1 MKNPAQLLALLPLA
15 VALNAHAENIDFSMG
30 AAGSYANGIYKGTSG
45 NWTAAPVLQLESKH
59 FYVRGLSAGMKLFE
73 SEDQSQELLLGASY
87 LLNYQFDPK
96 KTRDARLKR
105 LNKRRASITADISY
119 NLYTPYGNLETS
131 LQHDVSGKSHG
142 SRFSAQY
149 SYFWEA
155 TPRLTDI
162 PAIGFVHSSKRF
174 NQYYYGISAAES
186 TRSGL
191 NAFDARASLQPYAEV
206 QVEYEIN
213 KQFSL
218 IGSLYSEGLAKRT
231 RRSAMLEGRHI
242 IEGSVGVL
250 YHF

>member
-1 MKNPAQLLALLPLA
+1 MKTPARLLTLLPLA
-15 VALNAHAENIDFSMG
+15 VALNAHAENLDLSIG
-30 AAGSYANGIYKGTSG
+30 AAGSYANGIYKGYSG
-45 NWTAAPVLQLESKH
+45 NWTAAPIFQLESRH

-87 LLNYQFDPK
+87 LLNYRFEPK
-96 KTRDARLKR
+96 KTNDIRLKQ
-105 LNKRRASITADISY
+105 LNKRRSSITADISY
-119 NLYTPYGNLETS
+119 NIYTPYGNLETT
-131 LQHDVSGKSHG
+131 LQRDVSGRSHG

-149 SYFWEA
+149 SYFWET
-155 TPRLTDI
+155 TPRLTVV

-186 TRSGL
+186 ARSGL

-206 QVEYEIN
+206 QLEYKID

-218 IGSLYSEGLAKRT
+218 IGSLYSERLAKRA
-231 RRSAMLEGRHI
+231 RHSGMLEGRHM